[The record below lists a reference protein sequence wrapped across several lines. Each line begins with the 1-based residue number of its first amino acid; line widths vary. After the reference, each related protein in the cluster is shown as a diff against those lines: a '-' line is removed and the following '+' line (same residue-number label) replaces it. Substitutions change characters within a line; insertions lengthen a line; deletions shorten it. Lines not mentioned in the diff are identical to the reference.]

1 MKLNPQALL
10 QTLFGP
16 LDHLAA
22 VADQNAILT
31 QEIHNV
37 VTLDLKRAANNTVSE
52 LKKHTGLLGEIKDL
66 LKEQNRQLETGSAGK
81 GSAPSS
87 TGFKPMSA
95 KDTGL
100 TAVMII
106 GIAAALVGAAAIFTF
121 IPVISYDKLLTA
133 LAVAAIMLLI
143 SPVFVMIANILGKN
157 QGIIS
162 MSYGGIGASKPDAGN
177 LFQLMGVSLLAMVG
191 ISVALVLS
199 GAILTMMPV
208 ISNDKFLTALAVAV
222 IMVPASVAFLMFA
235 KAINKSGIGFKDL
248 AMVSL
253 AYMVVA
259 VGILGT
265 AKLFQFLPDT
275 YKAPDPIWALK
286 SGFAILLFS
295 ASFYLIMKAV
305 KGASLKEL
313 AFGAL
318 AIAAIA
324 AGIVGLAYV
333 FQALPDEGSYKS
345 APFIWAVTS
354 ALTVLA
360 FAFSFYLVMKA
371 VRGASLKELFF
382 GSLAI
387 PLIAAAVMGL
397 AWVFT
402 ALPDEFKAPD
412 VMWSLKAGLAI
423 FVFAIPFALVAF
435 VFSKA
440 GLGLKDILMGIIGV
454 LGVAVGILA
463 VAWIFSYL
471 PGTFLAPD
479 LDWAINAALAISI
492 FAVPIGVIGAIIAL
506 SGGTGA
512 LALLA
517 GVIGIILIAG
527 GIWAVAWIFSKID
540 TGFASGMEVLTK
552 GLMTPLNGMIDV
564 LKRFKDEIGIEN
576 MGALAGGIIM
586 LSGAWITLTGA
597 LAGQAVGGL
606 FSSIANLGSSII
618 DGISSFF
625 GGGKTKSP
633 IDLLDMILNRAD
645 AIKKIA
651 DPMKSVAGSFGQI
664 AGYTSG
670 VVSGLSAWGK
680 FIEEKNAEILE
691 RSAGASERIAD
702 AYTKFAKAANGLNI
716 KAVQASTAMFD
727 SLAKLANPD
736 AQNAMKILTQD
747 LLKAVEQLSK
757 TVVNLED
764 AVEKQADNQES
775 FGDKVDNL
783 VGGVI
788 KAGENLVNGAS
799 TKVDKNTPKTKE
811 ELAAE
816 KEKAGKLDPA
826 LEKALT
832 LMATALKEINAK
844 LYVDSSKGSPAL
856 KVVAQ

>member
-22 VADQNAILT
+22 VADQGAILT
-31 QEIHNV
+31 QEIHSV
-37 VTLDLKRAANNTVSE
+37 VTLDLKRAANDTVSE

-87 TGFKPMSA
+87 AGFKPMSA

-121 IPVISYDKLLTA
+121 MPVLSVGQLLSA
-133 LAVAAIMLLI
+133 LAVAAIMALI
-143 SPVFVMIANILGKN
+143 APVFVKIADVLGRN

-162 MSYGGIGASKPDAGN
+162 MSYAGIGASKPDAQN
-177 LFQLMGVSLLAMVG
+177 MFQLMGTTLLAMVG

-199 GAILTMMPV
+199 AAIFSLTPV
-208 ISNDKFLTALAVAV
+208 ISAGQFLTALAVAV
-222 IMVPASVAFLMFA
+222 VMVPASIAFIMFA
-235 KAINKSGIGFKDL
+235 KEIQKGGIGLKEMGL
-248 AMVSL
+248 VAL
-253 AYMVVA
+253 AYAAVA
-259 VGILGT
+259 VGIVGT
-265 AKLFQFLPDT
+265 AWLFQLLPDV

-295 ASFYLIMKAV
+295 ASFYLVMKAV

-345 APFIWAVTS
+345 APFLWAMTS
-354 ALTVLA
+354 ALVVLA
-360 FAFSFYLVMKA
+360 FAFSFYLTMKA
-371 VRGASLKELFF
+371 VRGATMKELIF

-402 ALPDEFKAPD
+402 VLPDEFKAPD
-412 VMWSLKAGLAI
+412 AMWSLKSGLAI
-423 FVFAIPFALVAF
+423 LVFAIPFALVTI
-435 VFSKA
+435 VFSKM
-440 GLGLKDILMGIIGV
+440 GIGLKDILMGIIGV
-454 LGVAVGILA
+454 IGVAVGILA
-463 VAWIFSYL
+463 VAWIFSVL
-471 PGTFLAPD
+471 PGSFIAPD
-479 LDWAINAALAISI
+479 LGWTLNAAMAIAI
-492 FAVPIGVIGAIIAL
+492 FAVPIGIIGTIIAAT
-506 SGGTGA
+506 GGTGA

-540 TGFASGMEVLTK
+540 TGFVTGMEALTK
-552 GLMTPLNGMIDV
+552 GLMTPLNGMIDA

-586 LSGAWITLTGA
+586 LAGAWITLTGA

-645 AIKKIA
+645 AIKQIA
-651 DPMKSVAGSFGQI
+651 DPMKGVAASFGQI

-702 AYTKFAKAANGLNI
+702 GYTKFAKAAKGLNI
-716 KAVQASTAMFD
+716 KAVQASTQMFD

-747 LLKAVEQLSK
+747 LLKAVEELSK

-764 AVEKQADNQES
+764 AVEKQAENQE
-775 FGDKVDNL
+775 GLLTQAGNVI
-783 VGGVI
+783 GGVVETT
-788 KAGENLVNGAS
+788 KNLLGSAS
-799 TKVDKNTPKTKE
+799 TKVDQNTPKTQE
-811 ELAAE
+811 QLAAE

-832 LMATALKEINAK
+832 LMAKALKEINEK
-844 LYVDSSKGSPAL
+844 LYVDSTAGTPAL
-856 KVVAQ
+856 KVKAL

>member
-1 MKLNPQALL
+1 MNLTNLFQALL
-10 QTLFGP
+10 AP
-16 LDHLAA
+16 LSHLE
-22 VADQNAILT
+22 AIAN
-31 QEIHNV
+31 QELILSQEVHSV
-37 VTLDLKRAANNTVSE
+37 ITIDLKRAADSQVDE

-66 LKEQNRQLETGSAGK
+66 LKEQNRQLETGSSGK
-81 GSAPSS
+81 GSAPDSA
-87 TGFKPMSA
+87 GFKPMSI

-121 IPVISYDKLLTA
+121 MPVLSVGQLLSA
-133 LAVAAIMLLI
+133 LAVAAIMALI
-143 SPVFVMIANILGKN
+143 APVFVKIADVLAQN

-162 MSYGGIGASKPDAGN
+162 ISYGGLGASKPDPQN
-177 LFQLMGVSLLAMVG
+177 LFQLMGTTLLAMVG

-199 GAILTMMPV
+199 AAIFSLTPV
-208 ISNDKFLTALAVAV
+208 ISGGQFLTALAVAV
-222 IMVPASVAFLMFA
+222 IMVPASIAFIMFA
-235 KAINKSGIGFKDL
+235 KEIQKGGIGLKEMGL
-248 AMVSL
+248 VAL
-253 AYMVVA
+253 AYAAVA
-259 VGILGT
+259 VGIVGT
-265 AKLFQFLPDT
+265 AWLFQLLPDT

-295 ASFYLIMKAV
+295 ASFYLVMKAV

-345 APFIWAVTS
+345 APFLWAVTS
-354 ALTVLA
+354 ALVVLA
-360 FAFSFYLVMKA
+360 FAFSFYLTMKA
-371 VRGASLKELFF
+371 VKGATMKELIF

-402 ALPDEFKAPD
+402 VLPDEFKAPD
-412 VMWSLKAGLAI
+412 AMWSLKSGLAI
-423 FVFAIPFALVAF
+423 LVFAIPFALVTI
-435 VFSKA
+435 VFSKM
-440 GLGLKDILMGIIGV
+440 GIGLKDILMGIIGV
-454 LGVAVGILA
+454 IGVAVGILA
-463 VAWIFSYL
+463 VAWIFSVL
-471 PGTFLAPD
+471 PGSFIAPD
-479 LDWAINAALAISI
+479 ISWTINAALAIAI
-492 FAVPIGVIGAIIAL
+492 FAVPIGIIGTIIAAT
-506 SGGTGA
+506 GGTGA

-540 TGFASGMEVLTK
+540 TGFVTGMEALTK
-552 GLMTPLNGMIDV
+552 GLMAPLNGMIDV

-576 MGALAGGIIM
+576 MGALAGGLIM

-597 LAGQAVGGL
+597 LAGQAIGGL

-645 AIKKIA
+645 AIKQIA
-651 DPMKSVAGSFGQI
+651 DPMKDVATSFGRI

-716 KAVQASTAMFD
+716 KAVQASTQMFD

-764 AVEKQADNQES
+764 AVEKQAENQE
-775 FGDKVDNL
+775 GLLEQAGNVIGGAIETTKNL
-783 VGGVI
+783 IGS
-788 KAGENLVNGAS
+788 AN
-799 TKVDKNTPKTKE
+799 TKVDKNTPKTPE
-811 ELAAE
+811 QLAAE

-832 LMATALKEINAK
+832 LMAKALKDINDK
-844 LYVDSSKGSPAL
+844 LYVDSTGGNQAL
-856 KVVAQ
+856 RVKAV

>member
-31 QEIHNV
+31 QEIHSV
-37 VTLDLKRAANNTVSE
+37 VTIDLKKAANNTVSE

-87 TGFKPMSA
+87 SGFKPMSA

-121 IPVISYDKLLTA
+121 IPVVGIGQLLTA
-133 LAVAAIMLLI
+133 LAVAAIMALI
-143 SPVFVMIANILGKN
+143 APVFVKIADVLGKN
-157 QGIIS
+157 QGIIN
-162 MSYGGIGASKPDAGN
+162 MSYHGLGASKPDAGN
-177 LFQLMGVSLLAMVG
+177 LFQLMGASLLAMVG

-208 ISNDKFLTALAVAV
+208 ISAGQFLTALAVAV
-222 IMVPASVAFLMFA
+222 IMVPASIAFLMFA
-235 KAINKSGIGFKDL
+235 KAISKSGIGFKDL

-253 AYMVVA
+253 AYIVVA

-295 ASFYLIMKAV
+295 ASFYLVMKAV

-313 AFGAL
+313 VFGAL

-324 AGIVGLAYV
+324 AGILGLAYV
-333 FQALPDEGSYKS
+333 FQALPDEGSFKS
-345 APFIWAVTS
+345 APLVWAFAS

-360 FAFSFYLVMKA
+360 FAFSFYLIMKA
-371 VRGASLKELFF
+371 VKGASLKELIF

-387 PLIAAAVMGL
+387 PLIAASIMGL

-412 VMWSLKAGLAI
+412 YEWSLKTGLAI
-423 FVFAIPFALVAF
+423 LVFAIPFALVTII
-435 VFSKA
+435 FSKF
-440 GLGLKDILMGIIGV
+440 GIGIKEIFMGIIGV
-454 LGVAVGILA
+454 IGVAVGILA
-463 VAWIFSYL
+463 VSWIFSVL
-471 PGTFLAPD
+471 PPTFLAPD
-479 LDWAINAALAISI
+479 LGWTVNAALAISI
-492 FAVPIGVIGAIIAL
+492 FAVPIGVIGAIIAA

-540 TGFASGMEVLTK
+540 TGFATGMEVLTK

-606 FSSIANLGSSII
+606 FSSIANLGTSII

-645 AIKKIA
+645 AIKQIA
-651 DPMKSVAGSFGQI
+651 DPMKSVASSFGQI
-664 AGYTSG
+664 AGHTSG
-670 VVSGLSAWGK
+670 VVNGLSAWGK

-702 AYTKFAKAANGLNI
+702 SYTKFAKAANGLNI
-716 KAVQASTAMFD
+716 KAVQASTQMFD
-727 SLAKLANPD
+727 SLAKLANPE

-747 LLKAVEQLSK
+747 LLKAVEELSK

-764 AVEKQADNQES
+764 AVEKQGENQEGI
-775 FGDKVDNL
+775 FEKTGNL
-783 VGGVI
+783 LGGVVETT
-788 KAGENLVNGAS
+788 KNLLNDAS
-799 TKVDKNTPKTKE
+799 TKVDKNTPKTSE
-811 ELAAE
+811 QLAAE

-826 LEKALT
+826 LEKALM
-832 LMATALKEINAK
+832 LMASALKEINAK

>member
-1 MKLNPQALL
+1 MKLNPQAIL
-10 QTLFGP
+10 QTLLGP
-16 LDHLAA
+16 LDHLVA
-22 VADQNAILT
+22 VADQELILA
-31 QEIHNV
+31 QEVHSVI
-37 VTLDLKRAANNTVSE
+37 TIDLKRAADNTVSE

-81 GSAPSS
+81 GSAPDSA
-87 TGFKPMSA
+87 GFRPMSV

-106 GIAAALVGAAAIFTF
+106 GIAAALVGAAAIFSF
-121 IPVISYDKLLTA
+121 IPVLSVGQLLTA
-133 LAVAAIMLLI
+133 LAVAAIMALI
-143 SPVFVMIANILGKN
+143 APIFSRIANVLGAN
-157 QGIIS
+157 QGVIS
-162 MSYGGIGASKPDAGN
+162 ASFRGFSGSRPDTQN
-177 LFQLMGVSLLAMVG
+177 MFSLMGATLLAMVG

-199 GAILTMMPV
+199 AAIFSFTPV
-208 ISNDKFLTALAVAV
+208 ISGGQFLTALAVAV
-222 IMVPASVAFLMFA
+222 IMVPASIAFIMFA
-235 KAINKSGIGFKDL
+235 KEIKKGGIGLKEMGL
-248 AMVSL
+248 VAL
-253 AYMVVA
+253 AYAAVA
-259 VGILGT
+259 VGIVGT
-265 AKLFQFLPDT
+265 AWLFQLLPDT
-275 YKAPDPIWALK
+275 YKAPDPIWALQ

-295 ASFYLIMKAV
+295 ASFYLVMKAV
-305 KGASLKEL
+305 KGASLKDL

-333 FQALPDEGSYKS
+333 FQALPDSGEYK
-345 APFIWAVTS
+345 ALPFVWAVTS
-354 ALTVLA
+354 ALVVLA

-371 VRGASLKELFF
+371 VRGASLKELIF

-387 PLIAAAVMGL
+387 PLIAAGIMGL

-402 ALPDEFKAPD
+402 VLPDEFKAPD
-412 VMWSLKAGLAI
+412 YEWSLKSGLAVL
-423 FVFAIPFALVAF
+423 VFAIPFALVTI
-435 VFSKA
+435 VFSKM
-440 GLGLKDILMGIIGV
+440 GIGLKDILMGIVGV
-454 LGVAVGILA
+454 VGVAVGILA
-463 VAWIFSYL
+463 VAWIFSVL
-471 PGTFLAPD
+471 PGSFIAPD
-479 LDWAINAALAISI
+479 LGWTVKAALAIAI
-492 FAVPIGVIGAIIAL
+492 FAVPIGVIGAIIAAT
-506 SGGTGA
+506 GGTGA

-517 GVIGIILIAG
+517 GVVGIILIAG

-540 TGFASGMEVLTK
+540 TGFASGMEILTK
-552 GLMTPLNGMIDV
+552 GLMAPLNDMIDV

-651 DPMKSVAGSFGQI
+651 DPMKDVANSFGKI
-664 AGYTSG
+664 AGYTGG
-670 VVSGLSAWGK
+670 VVNGLSAWGK

-716 KAVQASTAMFD
+716 KAVQASTQMFD

-747 LLKAVEQLSK
+747 LLKAVEELSK
-757 TVVNLED
+757 TVVNLET
-764 AVEKQADNQES
+764 AVEKQADNQE
-775 FGDKVDNL
+775 GLLEQAGNVIGGAVDAAKNL
-783 VGGVI
+783 I
-788 KAGENLVNGAS
+788 KGSS
-799 TKVDKNTPKTKE
+799 TTVDKNTPKTPE
-811 ELAAE
+811 EIAQE
-816 KEKAGKLDPA
+816 KQAGGKIDPA
-826 LEKALT
+826 LAAALEKMASALV
-832 LMATALKEINAK
+832 AINNK
-844 LYVDSSKGSPAL
+844 LQQDPTKSNAL
-856 KVVAQ
+856 KVSAI